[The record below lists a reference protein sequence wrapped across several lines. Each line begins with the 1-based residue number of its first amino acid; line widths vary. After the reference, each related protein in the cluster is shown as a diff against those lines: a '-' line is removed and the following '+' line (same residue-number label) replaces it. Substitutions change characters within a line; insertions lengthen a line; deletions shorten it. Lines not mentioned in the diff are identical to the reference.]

1 MMMPT
6 LDTYCRLC
14 HLTARSDVYSFGAW
28 RQGLCFVIASL
39 SQDHYRLAF
48 MDDFSQEFFQY
59 LLECL
64 MTILARAR
72 SGAEQSLR
80 RLRSVDKTRPSKE
93 QSLVDWARPK
103 LNDNIVEMM
112 MPTLDTYC
120 RLCT

>member
-1 MMMPT
+1 MAQIKQSYETRIEEMSQSHRTDMEELKQSQELKIQSLQDQ
-6 LDTYCRLC
+6 LD
-14 HLTARSDVYSFGAW
+14 HISSFLQRFAPPAW

-72 SGAEQSLR
+72 SRAELKKTPVCGQDSLEQGAELG
-80 RLRSVDKTRPSKE
+80 
-93 QSLVDWARPK
+93 
-103 LNDNIVEMM
+103 
-112 MPTLDTYC
+112 
-120 RLCT
+120 